1 MECHLSSSLALHL
14 FSSHF
19 THLITCLYLASRGHR
34 VPSCLVSSLLL
45 RRSKSFNL
53 LTVFQHVCVWE
64 KVLRM
69 IDVLKS
75 KCTVFMSSRGLAG
88 LARFLSGCEY
98 EYQPGIW
105 RVGCLISVCVGS
117 QLSRML
123 YSPNTTRPCVWE
135 RRCVSKRVTLGNL
148 AAATGLRTNWIA
160 LLRNLG
166 TGLWNPIGLYVV
178 CVSRRGLVRG
188 NLLSCC
194 LSNNPSLPQCTIVST
209 QI

>member
-1 MECHLSSSLALHL
+1 MGTACRLVLFHL
-14 FSSHF
+14 FHCDG
-19 THLITCLYLASRGHR
+19 LIVLICSLYFS
-34 VPSCLVSSLLL
+34 
-45 RRSKSFNL
+45 
-53 LTVFQHVCVWE
+53 TCVWE

-69 IDVLKS
+69 IDVLEC

-166 TGLWNPIGLYVV
+166 TGLWNPYWALCGV
-178 CVSRRGLVRG
+178 CVKTWPSKRQPAV
-188 NLLSCC
+188 LL
-194 LSNNPSLPQCTIVST
+194 PFQ
-209 QI
+209 